1 MTDNKPPALHFW
13 KERGAWLCAVPGPDP
28 FGSIPAM
35 VKIRGKD
42 WWKRYG
48 VIGRGATKADAEAD
62 YELTKRCADFVADI
76 Y

>member
-1 MTDNKPPALHFW
+1 MTADCKLRFW
-13 KERGAWLCAVPGPDP
+13 KDGDWWKCAVPRPDP

-48 VIGRGATKADAEAD
+48 VIGRGATKAEAKSD
-62 YELTKRCADFVADI
+62 FELTKRCADFVDSI